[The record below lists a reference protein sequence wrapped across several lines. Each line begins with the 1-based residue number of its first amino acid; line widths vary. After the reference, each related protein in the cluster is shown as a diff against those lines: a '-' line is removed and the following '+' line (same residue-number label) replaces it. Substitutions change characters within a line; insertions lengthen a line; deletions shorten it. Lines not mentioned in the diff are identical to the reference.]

1 MSIGH
6 LIVKPATKSQARQ
19 VIIRNAG
26 HWGAKVG
33 MSVDDFVKL
42 SQVFQQGPVLVP
54 EDDPDTIDFYASC
67 QILTR
72 QVLTLRT
79 GQSSPE
85 LSFGHA
91 VSSVLVLP
99 EYRGKGYAGRFMSLL
114 HSALAPYRYPN
125 PLKVPVATERASTTG
140 WTLQKS
146 FVTTWPVSAIQVPA
160 PKGNFPPVEFLSES
174 EVTATL
180 DSDDSNIAGD
190 LIELQKKD
198 PTKTYF
204 AFTTT
209 SSLNAVS
216 ATISKL
222 SPGDFMTWAFFRR
235 PGLTLAITRLRAS
248 TDSFPV
254 LLDAALRTAQE
265 TKSEYIEIWNVPE
278 HLKEMAL
285 ATGGETVERPDNRS
299 AFKWYGQPSEAKLD
313 NTDVVWALMKGMAGV
328 EPKNAASAPSV
339 QMDHNLLMQM
349 FTSFSMSMRLANF
362 GVILLKNL
370 LKHFKLIESNQG

>member
-26 HWGAKVG
+26 HWGAKVQ

-42 SQVFQQGPVLVP
+42 SQVFQQGPYASDGKLTIWVLVP

-114 HSALAPYRYPN
+114 HSALAPHRYPN
-125 PLKVPVATERASTTG
+125 PLKAPVATERASTVSVLYSAVGDYYARCVPSEGETG

-222 SPGDFMTWAFFRR
+222 SPGCPSNSSWGAKIPGTSDFMTWAFFRR

-285 ATGGETVERPDNRS
+285 ATGGETIERPDNRS

-313 NTDVVWALMKGMAGV
+313 NTDVVWALDERYGWC
-328 EPKNAASAPSV
+328 
-339 QMDHNLLMQM
+339 
-349 FTSFSMSMRLANF
+349 
-362 GVILLKNL
+362 
-370 LKHFKLIESNQG
+370 